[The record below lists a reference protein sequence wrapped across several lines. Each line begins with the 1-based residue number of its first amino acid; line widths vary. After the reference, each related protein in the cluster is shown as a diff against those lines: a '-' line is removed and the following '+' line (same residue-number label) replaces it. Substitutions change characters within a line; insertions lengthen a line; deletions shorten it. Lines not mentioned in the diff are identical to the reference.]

1 MKLKIQRAILYCLLL
16 SLISYGFN
24 YHIGKLLIHLATL
37 LSIANIIMAIKN
49 RSLTNISADKPI
61 VIMTS
66 LLIISSVVTLT
77 YHITLNNPISDRH
90 FTNIFYPTLLFSII
104 FPSLSIKK
112 HESEIITYTAIASC
126 FVMAGSGIVDYVS
139 NGNPGH
145 RTSGFLNMPIIY
157 ASCMV
162 MLNSWV
168 SAVFFKYLLS
178 RNWIIAAVC
187 FLAVCTGF
195 SAVLFTASRGPIIAN
210 VIVIIVL
217 FIHYLFSLPS
227 NRKKLSSII
236 TTTSLLIIIILLIPK
251 SLLVDN
257 IKNRFQHG
265 INNVSTGFEGQ
276 KRQPTSTGIRLDMWE
291 ASLVT
296 IMDFPLTGIGSGNH
310 VDYFHVLDK
319 EKRININT
327 DIIIK
332 FDHMHNDFIQAWL
345 SMGVI
350 FGTIAFLFI
359 IYLSLLF
366 FSQINNKNFS
376 ITGFAVCLCF
386 LLCGLTDVP
395 AHNAASLSLF
405 LLIMC
410 LHLLMLSNNSNSKSH
425 ENRLC

>member
-1 MKLKIQRAILYCLLL
+1 LKIQRAILYCLLL

-24 YHIGKLLIHLATL
+24 YHIGKVLIHLATL

-61 VIMTS
+61 VIMAS
-66 LLIISSVVTLT
+66 LLIISSVITLI
-77 YHITLNNPISDRH
+77 YHITFDNPISDRH

-104 FPSLSIKK
+104 LPSLSIKK
-112 HESEIITYTAIASC
+112 YESEIITYTAIASC
-126 FVMAGSGIVDYVS
+126 FVMAGSGIIDYVS
-139 NGNPGH
+139 NGNPGY

-178 RNWIIAAVC
+178 RNWIVAAVC

-227 NRKKLSSII
+227 NKEKLSSLI
-236 TTTSLLIIIILLIPK
+236 TVTSLLIIVALLLQQ
-251 SLLVDN
+251 SALVDN

-276 KRQPTSTGIRLDMWE
+276 KRKPTSTGIRLDMWE

-296 IMDFPLTGIGSGNH
+296 VMDFPLTGIGSGNH
-310 VDYFHVLDK
+310 VHYFPTLDK

-327 DIIIK
+327 DIIIRY
-332 FDHMHNDFIQAWL
+332 DHMHNDFIQAWL
-345 SMGVI
+345 SKGII
-350 FGTIAFLFI
+350 FGTIVFLFI
-359 IYLSLLF
+359 IYPSLLF
-366 FSQINNKNFS
+366 FSQIKNNNSS
-376 ITGFAVCLCF
+376 IIGFAVCLCF

-395 AHNAASLSLF
+395 AHNAASLTLF

-410 LHLLMLSNNSNSKSH
+410 LLLLMLNNDANGKSH
-425 ENRLC
+425 ENKLR